1 MPDASVGCARDE
13 TAQRIGL
20 FRADIQWE
28 HDILVEKILPRQEGA
43 PYPIVLEGKRACPP
57 EDVGGPWGY
66 TEYLEAIRDPN
77 HERHNEMLEW
87 GGEFD
92 PEAYDP

>member
-1 MPDASVGCARDE
+1 MLAS
-13 TAQRIGL
+13 I
-20 FRADIQWE
+20 
-28 HDILVEKILPRQEGA
+28 
-43 PYPIVLEGKRACPP
+43 
-57 EDVGGPWGY
+57 
-66 TEYLEAIRDPN
+66 EAIRDPN